1 MQTTFLSSGDLIADR
16 RYDYA
21 EALAEAGDAAAAADL
36 YAQAL
41 EIAPHW
47 VAAWFALGRARA
59 DAGDR
64 DGAAAAFAR
73 AAELDPE
80 DRLGAALH
88 AARLAGESPAAP
100 PAGYVRALFDGYAED
115 FDAALVDRLGYRA
128 PAAIAAALE
137 AVAPGRRYAAALDLG
152 CGTGLMAEA
161 VRDRVDRID
170 GVDLSER
177 MVARARAKGLYAGL
191 AVGDVVEA
199 LAARAPGALD
209 LVLAADVFCYL
220 GDLHPVLAAAARAM
234 APGGLLAFTVEWDE
248 AAGGDPGYRLR
259 DSLRYGHGR
268 DHVVAGAAAAGLVP
282 VTLETVDL
290 RRDRGETIRGLLA
303 VLAR

>member
-21 EALAEAGDAAAAADL
+21 EALAEAGDAAGAADL

-59 DAGDR
+59 EAGDR

-88 AARLAGESPAAP
+88 AARLAGTSPAAP

-115 FDAALVDRLGYRA
+115 FDAALVGRLGYRA
-128 PAAIAAALE
+128 PAAIAAAL
-137 AVAPGRRYAAALDLG
+137 AATAPGRRFAAALDLG

-177 MVARARAKGLYAGL
+177 MVARALAKGLYDDL

-199 LAARAPGALD
+199 LAARAPGTLD

-248 AAGGDPGYRLR
+248 ATGAPGYRLR

-268 DHVVAGAAAAGLVP
+268 EHVVAGAAAAGLVP
-282 VTLETVDL
+282 VALDAVDL